1 MQSGTVSNYIINSRW
16 QKIGRFKHVPLFSTA
31 VESTD
36 RFSLTFVE
44 LSAHLLQLEE
54 VMSPPAAEI

>member
-1 MQSGTVSNYIINSRW
+1 MQSGTVYNSIINSGWR
-16 QKIGRFKHVPLFSTA
+16 KIRRFKYVPLFSTA

-36 RFSLTFVE
+36 RFSLTFAE